1 MESVLPSL
9 YYSNDVINELSMLKT
24 TITDYVNEMLVA
36 FVTGSKNIDTDWDAY
51 MSQLK
56 TLGVERYM
64 QIIQETY
71 NESPF
76 AK

>member
-1 MESVLPSL
+1 
-9 YYSNDVINELSMLKT
+9 MLKT